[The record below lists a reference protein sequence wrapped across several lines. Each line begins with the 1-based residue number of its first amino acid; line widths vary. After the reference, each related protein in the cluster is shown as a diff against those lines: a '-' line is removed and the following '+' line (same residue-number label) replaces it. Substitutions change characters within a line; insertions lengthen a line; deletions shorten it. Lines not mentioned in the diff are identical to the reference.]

1 MCRGCKR
8 QNVISGGVSIKI
20 IVADL
25 VRKQMN
31 LYASRRHRRR
41 ACVRMAAE
49 LSERVHYIIN
59 EVDE

>member
-31 LYASRRHRRR
+31 LYASRRHQRR

-49 LSERVHYIIN
+49 LSESPLHY
-59 EVDE
+59 